1 MRNLCAMI
9 VFFFQYPPVAV
20 VCVVKD
26 RQHLRNRCSFC
37 EKSVCNDCIHF
48 SVRCS
53 SSPVSVVK
61 DRQHLR
67 IDVVSVR
74 NLCAMIVFFFSN
86 SSSSCQCCKGQAVS
100 QDRCG
105 FCEKSM
111 CNDCILFQ

>member
-1 MRNLCAMI
+1 MVSVRNLCAMI
-9 VFFFQYPPVAV
+9 VFFFSRAVAV
-20 VCVVKD
+20 
-26 RQHLRNRCSFC
+26 
-37 EKSVCNDCIHF
+37 
-48 SVRCS
+48 
-53 SSPVSVVK
+53 VSVVK

-86 SSSSCQCCKGQAVS
+86 SSSSCQCCKGQAAS

-105 FCEKSM
+105 FCEKSV

>member
-1 MRNLCAMI
+1 MVSVRNLCAMI
-9 VFFFQYPPVAV
+9 VFFFSTPVAT
-20 VCVVKD
+20 
-26 RQHLRNRCSFC
+26 
-37 EKSVCNDCIHF
+37 
-48 SVRCS
+48 
-53 SSPVSVVK
+53 VSVVK

-86 SSSSCQCCKGQAVS
+86 HSSSCQCCKGQAAS

-105 FCEKSM
+105 FCEKSV